1 MTGNQSSA
9 AKPGGDTAIA
19 HRSGVHRSAGDRAA
33 ISRPALRRSLRG
45 PVLIGLAVVSLFF
58 GGLGSWTAVAPL
70 ASAAIAPGVISPDG
84 NRRTVQHLEGGII
97 REIMVR
103 DGDRVSAGDPLM
115 VLSDAQPQASHQLLM
130 SQYRMLSATRSRLH
144 AEQLDLPMVT
154 FPDWLEADRGNA
166 DVAALLEIQ
175 GRQFETRR
183 LTLSG
188 RADILRR
195 RIAQLLEEIAG
206 LEAEIVSQTTQLAL
220 IDEEIEGVAGL
231 VAQGLERRPRLL
243 ALQRSKAEIE
253 GALAQNRAAIARAE
267 QGIGEAELQILTL
280 RVERADEVAAE
291 LNQVQT
297 ELLTLEERLSASN
310 DVLRRLEVTAPIG
323 GTVMGL
329 RFHSADGVV
338 GPGEAIADIV
348 PFDEDLLV
356 DARVSPLDIDV
367 VRPGLVA
374 QVHLSAYPQRNLP
387 RIEGTVRQVS
397 ADSFVDETT
406 GQSYYLAR
414 VEVDRERLASLDQDI
429 DLLPGMPAE
438 VMIYTGERTV
448 LDYFADP
455 VISTVRRSMR
465 EG

>member
-1 MTGNQSSA
+1 MAGTHLSTSRPTGEASKINTPGAERA
-9 AKPGGDTAIA
+9 AVDKP
-19 HRSGVHRSAGDRAA
+19 A

-45 PVLIGLAVVSLFF
+45 PVLIGATVVLLFF
-58 GGLGSWTAVAPL
+58 GGVGGWAAVAPL

-97 REIMVR
+97 REILVR
-103 DGDRVSAGDPLM
+103 DGDRVTAGDPLM

-130 SQYRMLSATRSRLH
+130 SQYRMLSATWARLH
-144 AEQLDLPMVT
+144 AEQLGLLAVT
-154 FPDWLEADRGNA
+154 FPDWLEADRDNP
-166 DVAALLEIQ
+166 DVGALLDTQ
-175 GRQFETRR
+175 ARQFETRR
-183 LTLSG
+183 QTLGG

-206 LEAEIVSQTTQLAL
+206 LEAEITSQSTQLAL
-220 IDEEIEGVAGL
+220 IDEEIDGVAGL

-243 ALQRSKAEIE
+243 SLQRSKAEIE

-267 QGIGEAELQILTL
+267 QAIGETELQILTV

-297 ELLTLEERLSASN
+297 ELLTLEERLVASD
-310 DVLRRLEVTAPIG
+310 DVLRRLEVTAPIS

-367 VRPGLVA
+367 VRPGLIA
-374 QVHLSAYPQRNLP
+374 QVYLSAYPQRNLP

-397 ADSFVDETT
+397 ADSFEDETT

-414 VEVDRERLASLDQDI
+414 VEVDRQRLAALDQDI

-448 LDYFADP
+448 LDYFTDP
-455 VISTVRRSMR
+455 VIQTVRRSMR